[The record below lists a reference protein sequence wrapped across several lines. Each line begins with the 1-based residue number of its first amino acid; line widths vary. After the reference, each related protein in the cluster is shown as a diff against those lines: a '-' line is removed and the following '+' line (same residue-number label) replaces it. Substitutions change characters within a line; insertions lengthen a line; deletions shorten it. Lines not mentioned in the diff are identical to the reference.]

1 MVKKAS
7 KKSALKKRPMAAKKK
22 NPFETLV
29 DRRRKRTFLLR
40 LNDEEMAK
48 LDELSATHNVSR
60 SNVMRMLLKHGHSE
74 SVEKPLR
81 AQAEVDVASEAAR
94 LATNERID
102 DLRKELL
109 ARWKVSDKTKKGA
122 RGSQ

>member
-1 MVKKAS
+1 MGKQV
-7 KKSALKKRPMAAKKK
+7 
-22 NPFETLV
+22 PFEVLA

-74 SVEKPLR
+74 IVEKPLR

-109 ARWKVSDKTKKGA
+109 ARLKVKDRTKRAGGA
-122 RGSQ
+122 SR

>member
-1 MVKKAS
+1 
-7 KKSALKKRPMAAKKK
+7 MAAKTKI
-22 NPFETLV
+22 PFETLAE
-29 DRRRKRTFLLR
+29 RRRKRTFLLR

-48 LDELSATHNVSR
+48 LDELSAMHNVSR

-94 LATNERID
+94 LAMNERID

-109 ARWKVSDKTKKGA
+109 AGIKVKDKDKKKGA
-122 RGSQ
+122 QRDRVNR

>member
-1 MVKKAS
+1 
-7 KKSALKKRPMAAKKK
+7 MATKTKI
-22 NPFETLV
+22 PFETLAE
-29 DRRRKRTFLLR
+29 RRRTRTFLLR
-40 LNDEEMAK
+40 LNDEEMMK

-81 AQAEVDVASEAAR
+81 AQAEVDVAGEAAR
-94 LATNERID
+94 LAMNERIN

-109 ARWKVSDKTKKGA
+109 ARLKVKDKKKSTQ
-122 RGSQ
+122 RDRVNR

>member
-1 MVKKAS
+1 
-7 KKSALKKRPMAAKKK
+7 MAAKTK
-22 NPFETLV
+22 NPFETLAE
-29 DRRRKRTFLLR
+29 RRRKRTFLLR

-60 SNVMRMLLKHGHSE
+60 SNVLRMLLKHGHTE

-81 AQAEVDVASEAAR
+81 AQAEGDVASEAAR
-94 LATNERID
+94 LATNQRID

-109 ARWKVSDKTKKGA
+109 ARLKVKDNNERA
-122 RGSQ
+122 RVRAEREARRARR